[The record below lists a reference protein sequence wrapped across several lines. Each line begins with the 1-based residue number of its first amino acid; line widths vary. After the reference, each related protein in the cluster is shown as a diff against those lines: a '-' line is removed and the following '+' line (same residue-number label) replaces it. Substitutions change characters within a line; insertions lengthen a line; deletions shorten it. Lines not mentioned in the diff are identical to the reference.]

1 MTAPAS
7 LPHLVAFDI
16 EVGGHHGVYLLHLA
30 REWGRLGL
38 PGRLTYVVSTQFRER
53 HADVV
58 TATEAVGIGIHEVP
72 PVALS
77 TGLSRHLRGPAR
89 IVAHAMLEWRCLV
102 TAAAA
107 VGATHVVALY
117 LDRLLQV
124 PLAAGLRAPCPVSGI
139 YFRPTFHYRHWSE
152 GRTSIGDRV
161 RAARQE
167 AVATQALRNPSL
179 HTLFTLDAFA
189 AAELQ
194 IRGHHR
200 AEGLSD
206 PVDLTPAPSERIA
219 ALRSRLGLDVSH
231 KRLVLLFGVLTS
243 RKGIPRVMKA
253 IAALPPDVVAGCHWA
268 LVGPLDKAYR
278 TTLDAELA
286 GLAAGRP
293 DATVTLVAEF
303 VPEEDTQAWF
313 ELADLVLVPYE
324 RHVGMSGI
332 LVRAA
337 AAGRPVLADRFGLVG
352 ALTRQEGLGLSL
364 DTSNPDTFAS
374 ALAQWFHGPE
384 AIPFSAAGAARFARR
399 NRAERFARQLLRVCW
414 PDQVAT
420 ESAT

>member
-1 MTAPAS
+1 MTALSS

-30 REWGRLGL
+30 REWGRLEL

-58 TATEAVGIGIHEVP
+58 AAASAVGIGLHEVP
-72 PVALS
+72 PVELS
-77 TGLSRHLRGPAR
+77 TGAYRHLRGPAR
-89 IVAHAMLEWRCLV
+89 IAAHAMLEWRRLV
-102 TAAAA
+102 SAAATL
-107 VGATHVVALY
+107 GATHVIALY

-124 PLAAGLRAPCPVSGI
+124 PLATGLRSPCPVSGI
-139 YFRPTFHYRHWSE
+139 YFRPTFHYRHWAK
-152 GRTSIGDRV
+152 GRISLGDRA

-167 AVATQALRNPSL
+167 AVATLALRNPSL

-194 IRGHHR
+194 IRGHR
-200 AEGLSD
+200 SAEGLSD
-206 PVDLTPAPSERIA
+206 PVDLAPAPPERIA
-219 ALRSRLGLDVSH
+219 ALRARLGLDASH
-231 KRLVLLFGVLTS
+231 RRLVLLFGVLTS

-253 IAALPPDVVAGCHWA
+253 IAALPLDVVAGCHWA
-268 LVGPLDKAYR
+268 LVGPLDKSYR
-278 TTLDAELA
+278 TTLETELA
-286 GLAAGRP
+286 GLAAKRP

-337 AAGRPVLADRFGLVG
+337 AAGRPVLADDFGLVG
-352 ALTRQEGLGLSL
+352 ALTRQDGLGLSL
-364 DTSNPDTFAS
+364 DTSSPDAFAS
-374 ALAQWFHGPE
+374 ALARWFHEPTT
-384 AIPFSAAGAARFARR
+384 IPFSPAGAARFARR
-399 NRAERFARQLLRVCW
+399 NRAPRFARQLLRLCW
-414 PDQVAT
+414 PDQVAK